1 MRITEEESHDI
12 VFICLSSKEAKELA
26 EDLMYHVGLKLQPK
40 TLIEKLANQMDDLFL
55 EPEN

>member
-1 MRITEEESHDI
+1 MRITEDDTHGI

-26 EDLMYHVGLKLQPK
+26 EDLMYHVGLKVQPR

-55 EPEN
+55 DPEN